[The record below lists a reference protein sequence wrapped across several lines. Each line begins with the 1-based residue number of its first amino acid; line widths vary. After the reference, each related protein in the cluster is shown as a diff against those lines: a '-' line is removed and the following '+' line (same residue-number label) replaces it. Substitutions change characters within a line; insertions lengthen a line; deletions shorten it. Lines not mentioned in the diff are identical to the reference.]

1 MATVLTKRL
10 TPSLALRRSMAT
22 VIYHHVM
29 NPGEVMVTPPGAFTF
44 ERTIGSGNCIGF
56 RAAFLSKNP
65 GNVTQVLSLITM
77 HRASLKSPLE
87 DNLGKF
93 WSSVEAALP
102 KDGQAKAKSGEE
114 DKGKAA
120 TAAANPAATPE
131 SKPESKPEAKPP
143 SAPSKAESEP
153 DTQAPF

>member
-29 NPGEVMVTPPGAFTF
+29 NPGEVMVTSPGAFTF

-102 KDGQAKAKSGEE
+102 KDGQAKA
-114 DKGKAA
+114 A
-120 TAAANPAATPE
+120 AAANPAATPE

-153 DTQAPF
+153 DTQAQF